1 MLRLAS
7 DCTYPVSPGR
17 GCHQPEEGEEDGEEK
32 VVLGHPLVGGGDRGE
47 EVRGVYNP
55 GIHGHRARGW
65 VCYLS

>member
-1 MLRLAS
+1 MR
-7 DCTYPVSPGR
+7 PGR

-55 GIHGHRARGW
+55 GIHGHRGSGRCLNVSDESSAT
-65 VCYLS
+65 